1 MPRLNTKFNIVEE
14 AQVTLMHN
22 SPSFSALAASS
33 ALSIKFLALLVIC
46 GNLAYQFLTTFCSIN
61 NKAPSDLTKTHLSP
75 SPPPPNSLHH
85 HTLPL
90 SNLPRHLRLSSPPVS
105 RPSHACLT
113 GSTIIWKGKQTLRV
127 RRSVRNLRSL

>member
-46 GNLAYQFLTTFCSIN
+46 ECHHASTYYHSMLWIRISCQTYLLWHFKL
-61 NKAPSDLTKTHLSP
+61 
-75 SPPPPNSLHH
+75 LHSH
-85 HTLPL
+85 GVFDG
-90 SNLPRHLRLSSPPVS
+90 HLR
-105 RPSHACLT
+105 H
-113 GSTIIWKGKQTLRV
+113 RV
-127 RRSVRNLRSL
+127 EKNHCVDG